1 MAELAS
7 PTAKVTA
14 AITTALAASTRPRPG
29 VAASVTRIRP
39 RRYSAVMN
47 IAPTTATAIS
57 PANTPM
63 SVCVIVTPSPAAPDT
78 EGAMSPTPLT
88 VNRPTASWKP
98 PGEPA
103 AGPPASP
110 MAVPAHAAFGQPPRR
125 LTVMKGPDALLS
137 PPATLVPAPV
147 ACQYG
152 GDVANRPPSTLG
164 GSPVRV
170 ATPTLVQCAPS
181 VES

>member
-14 AITTALAASTRPRPG
+14 AMTTALAASTRPRPG

-88 VNRPTASWKP
+88 VNRPAASRKP

-110 MAVPAHAAFGQPPRR
+110 MAVPAHPAFGQPPSR
-125 LTVMKGPDALLS
+125 LT
-137 PPATLVPAPV
+137 
-147 ACQYG
+147 
-152 GDVANRPPSTLG
+152 
-164 GSPVRV
+164 
-170 ATPTLVQCAPS
+170 
-181 VES
+181 